1 MALNIRALFGIGT
14 SATTQAFTVNNSTAT
29 TLLNA
34 DQNRKAFV
42 IFNASGTLYVKLGTS
57 PSSSSFT
64 YQVSA
69 GNTLEVANYIG
80 IVTAIKASGS
90 TVVHVTSII

>member
-14 SATTQAFTVNNSTAT
+14 STTTQVFTVNNSTAT

-42 IFNASGTLYVKLGTS
+42 IFNESGTLYVKLGTS

-64 YQVSA
+64 YKVSA
-69 GNTLEVANYIG
+69 DGTLEVANYIG

-90 TVVHVTSII
+90 TIVHVTSII